1 MDQSDYLYTS
11 SPITRHMQAH
21 YVSHGF
27 ICTCITRHTCTPAQM
42 RPHAEHKTTPTKTF
56 VSRIAHATGETT
68 TTTKP
73 SIDECLSTTQFQ
85 GQAMADTERP
95 GFAT

>member
-1 MDQSDYLYTS
+1 
-11 SPITRHMQAH
+11 
-21 YVSHGF
+21 
-27 ICTCITRHTCTPAQM
+27 M

-95 GFAT
+95 GFATWNSYSYRSIHHSTIGAVPSGQISADTEAT